1 MGTKTVKLS
10 QPLVVAGKELSEVI
24 VRRSTIGD
32 EEDAMQQAIQL
43 KKGKNPLTVEMC
55 LMCRVAR
62 LPYDAVRA
70 MHGPDY
76 MAIREAMNTLNGNAP
91 ELETDDE
98 NPMTLMEDCAPC
110 AELSSPS
117 ADIAAGPAP
126 N

>member
-1 MGTKTVKLS
+1 MEKKTVKLAN
-10 QPLVVAGKELSEVI
+10 PIIVAGKEISEVE

-76 MAIREAMNTLNGNAP
+76 MAIRQAMNEMNGNVP
-91 ELETDDE
+91 ELEADDE
-98 NPMTLMEDCAPC
+98 NPMTPME
-110 AELSSPS
+110 
-117 ADIAAGPAP
+117 G
-126 N
+126 